1 MIEAYFTVKFVSE
14 IIILVL
20 TGIAILLVLVEALI
34 VYLAEKFK

>member
-34 VYLAEKFK
+34 IYLAEMFK

>member
-34 VYLAEKFK
+34 VYLAKKFK

>member
-1 MIEAYFTVKFVSE
+1 MIESYFTVKFVSE

-34 VYLAEKFK
+34 VYLAKKFK